1 MYYLCLVAI
10 LFIIIVIC
18 ALLNENFENALN
30 KNNIVGTNLEVCC
43 NDPGKVTG
51 FYRDGI
57 CSTGPTDEGKHVV
70 CAIMDD
76 DFLQYTKSQGND
88 LITPHP
94 PSFPGLVAGDK
105 WCVCILRWIQAYKAG
120 KAPKLIPKSTNEI
133 ALKYI
138 SKDILLNYS
147 YEIKLKN

>member
-1 MYYLCLVAI
+1 MNILPYFILIGILYLLYRTTI
-10 LFIIIVIC
+10 
-18 ALLNENFENALN
+18 NENMQGDNSKTNILGTAL
-30 KNNIVGTNLEVCC
+30 VPCC
-43 NDPGKVTG
+43 ATGKVTG

-57 CSTGPTDEGKHVV
+57 CSTGSTDVGTHVV

-76 DFLQYTKSQGND
+76 DFLQFTKSQGND

-105 WCVCILRWIQAYKAG
+105 WCVCITRWIQAYKAG

-147 YEIKLKN
+147 